1 MLSWMLPR
9 PAEPDEL
16 ATAFRF
22 DLDRTL
28 LHLLE
33 VGVAPTMSAEELME
47 LTRGRN
53 DEDPPASP
61 SPLICQKSRRSLL
74 AIASLE

>member
-1 MLSWMLPR
+1 VR

-16 ATAFRF
+16 ATAVRF

-33 VGVAPTMSAEELME
+33 AGVAPTMSAEELME

-53 DEDPPASP
+53 NEDPPASP
-61 SPLICQKSRRSLL
+61 SP
-74 AIASLE
+74 